1 MKIET
6 MEVSGIATAL
16 KWMRLPMK
24 SEGDSCV
31 ETWEK
36 WDTVDSK
43 EPRHELELQQVG
55 AKDDKLAKSLGQC
68 RSGSGHDSFLKGIVV
83 HAEFTATHDFILQL
97 YRYHFRDTVSSE
109 SKMHMITK
117 GGSIGDNCS
126 KWVSQ
131 YTVDLVDNLIEEFN
145 RPKANFLDKA
155 IMCMLLGEEEK
166 DIPQTKSELFEC
178 IIHNT
183 PLGYMLTFGEV
194 TNYLQ
199 LKSMY
204 KQRKSHKMSGWSKVF
219 VEWVKSLPMSYLI
232 TGEEK

>member
-6 MEVSGIATAL
+6 TEVSGIASAI

-24 SEGDSCV
+24 SEGDTESYQEHRWLDV
-31 ETWEK
+31 AGIYK
-36 WDTVDSK
+36 QHLDTVYEVS
-43 EPRHELELQQVG
+43 EVG
-55 AKDDKLAKSLGQC
+55 SNDNKLAKKLAKC
-68 RSGSGHDSFLKGIVV
+68 KSGSGHDSFLKGIVV

-126 KWVSQ
+126 RWVNDKTID
-131 YTVDLVDNLIEEFN
+131 TVDKMIDYFNEYEILEQDTWCLFDNN
-145 RPKANFLDKA
+145 KKPANK
-155 IMCMLLGEEEK
+155 
-166 DIPQTKSELFEC
+166 QELFEC

-204 KQRKSHKMSGWSKVF
+204 KQRKNHKMSGWSQVF
-219 VEWVKSLPMSYLI
+219 VEWIKTLPLSYLI
-232 TGEEK
+232 TGEEVSA